1 MESKKHYNLSTTE
14 DNGQS
19 ITTTNTSTEHPAE
32 ILRMMQLA
40 GIQGSPVVHQHEESI
55 EEEVDSEF
63 KPTPA
68 NDKLDL
74 DDYSKKSPES
84 INKQQ
89 KSIQPNHGDNP
100 LEYSIDESE
109 IYESLMSEF
118 ERTDE
123 IAPAVAAVGGAL
135 ARGALAVGKAI
146 IGNPMKSVVA
156 HSVLTGGGDDEPVNA
171 SAKKKKGKKLNAVK
185 EETEELEEAQ
195 SPAQKAAFAKMLA
208 AKKGKKD
215 DTVEETTDELK
226 EETISEDCGCGHG
239 SDCDCGPECDCGCNA
254 VNETTENNM
263 SEDQARIRE
272 LAGMDAQSINEDE
285 SVWNQFLKLN
295 DEMDFESEDR
305 IFFSLKHWPKHRFE
319 LHGDIDGKDTKSGGV
334 HLGVLVSREDGD
346 DDNFAGNKSMPQDEI
361 KANITGAAWV
371 GSDSDIKGTAGDYK
385 EFSDIHP
392 EPYDDKEPED
402 QHKNIHAFSKDA
414 SGEYHNKDED
424 TSESVDV
431 EEDGAAISGAIAKH
445 KHNSRKRTYNDDGKA
460 PKAGHHNT
468 TSNRWAESTEE
479 VATEDESLNES
490 QKRLAK
496 LIKY

>member
-1 MESKKHYNLSTTE
+1 MENNKQYNLTQTE
-14 DNGQS
+14 DNGES
-19 ITTTNTSTEHPAE
+19 VTTTTTTTEHASE
-32 ILRMMQLA
+32 ILRMMKLA
-40 GIQGSPVVHQHEESI
+40 GIESAHVHGHDESI
-55 EEEVDSEF
+55 EEEVEAEVYE
-63 KPTPA
+63 PTEA

-84 INKQQ
+84 ISKQK
-89 KSIQPNHGDNP
+89 KSIQPTLGDNP
-100 LEYSIDESE
+100 LEYSLDENE
-109 IYESLMSEF
+109 IYEAMMTEF
-118 ERTDE
+118 NAMQE
-123 IAPAVAAVGGAL
+123 
-135 ARGALAVGKAI
+135 
-146 IGNPMKSVVA
+146 
-156 HSVLTGGGDDEPVNA
+156 VN
-171 SAKKKKGKKLNAVK
+171 
-185 EETEELEEAQ
+185 EEEEDVNEAQ

-263 SEDQARIRE
+263 SEEQARIRE
-272 LAGMDAQSINEDE
+272 LAGIDSQSINEDE

-346 DDNFAGNKSMPQDEI
+346 DDNFAGNMSMPQDEI

-371 GSDSDIKGTAGDYK
+371 GTDSDIKGTAGDYK
-385 EFSDIHP
+385 EFSDVFP

-424 TSESVDV
+424 EEVNEEKLDEILPVIAAAGSGLAKAIKNKFSKPSAPSEPASTSKEYDIMQKGMDYPVNKKIGKDVSVSNTTASTK
-431 EEDGAAISGAIAKH
+431 AAGQGPASTKFKKFSHDSGV
-445 KHNSRKRTYNDDGKA
+445 KA
-460 PKAGHHNT
+460 PKAGQHDN
-468 TSNRWAESTEE
+468 SASRWAESTETK
-479 VATEDESLNES
+479 ANLD
-490 QKRLAK
+490 RLKK
-496 LIKY
+496 LSGL

>member
-1 MESKKHYNLSTTE
+1 MSKQYNLSTTD

-19 ITTTNTSTEHPAE
+19 VTTSQTVTEHPEE
-32 ILRMMQLA
+32 ILRLMKLA
-40 GIQGSPVVHQHEESI
+40 GLENAQVVAEDESVY
-55 EEEVDSEF
+55 E
-63 KPTPA
+63 PTPA
-68 NDKLDL
+68 NDKLELTDFE
-74 DDYSKKSPES
+74 KKTGDG
-84 INKQQ
+84 INKQK
-89 KSIQPNHGDNP
+89 KSIQPTLGDNP
-100 LEYSIDESE
+100 LEYSLDENE
-109 IYESLMSEF
+109 IYEAMMEEF
-118 ERTDE
+118 D
-123 IAPAVAAVGGAL
+123 
-135 ARGALAVGKAI
+135 K
-146 IGNPMKSVVA
+146 
-156 HSVLTGGGDDEPVNA
+156 
-171 SAKKKKGKKLNAVK
+171 
-185 EETEELEEAQ
+185 TEEVTEAQ

-263 SEDQARIRE
+263 SEEQARIRE

-305 IFFSLKHWPKHRFE
+305 IFFSMKHWPKHRFE

-346 DDNFAGNKSMPQDEI
+346 DDNFAGNMSMPQDEI

-371 GSDSDIKGTAGDYK
+371 GTDSDIKGTAGDYK
-385 EFSDIHP
+385 EFSDVFP

-424 TSESVDV
+424 EEVNEEKLDEILPVIAAAGSGLAKAIKNKFSKPSAPSEPASTSKEYDIMQKGMDYPVNKKIGKDVSVSNTTASTK
-431 EEDGAAISGAIAKH
+431 AAGQGPASTKFKKFSHDSGV
-445 KHNSRKRTYNDDGKA
+445 KA
-460 PKAGHHNT
+460 PKAGQHDN
-468 TSNRWAESTEE
+468 SASRWAESTETK
-479 VATEDESLNES
+479 ANLD
-490 QKRLAK
+490 RLKK
-496 LIKY
+496 LSGL